1 MKESLNIV
9 SAFPTCYM
17 LHDKEACF
25 ESLHE
30 EVSEILFGFPFPRSI
45 NIFLVQNF
53 LLNSQIFECG

>member
-1 MKESLNIV
+1 
-9 SAFPTCYM
+9 M

-30 EVSEILFGFPFPRSI
+30 EVSEILFGFPFPRRI

>member
-1 MKESLNIV
+1 MKESLNTCKRV
-9 SAFPTCYM
+9 SDM
-17 LHDKEACF
+17 LQLHDKEACF